1 MVRVPGSARGGDA
14 SERGGTGDVG
24 DGSGEGGGVSAAAWP
39 EPYLQP
45 DRNQD
50 CGFYTAAYIARCIGD
65 TECTAGRV
73 KAWRELTRY
82 HETAYPRDVTGARM
96 QTFASLELS
105 TAERAEYYMG
115 PGREAWVRRWLA
127 DGWIGYA
134 TVFRVPGMAH
144 AVAVL
149 GAGDDGV
156 LLMDP
161 LSGHVTEPWDWFL
174 GIGPGRYGC
183 HYVESWYRA

>member
-1 MVRVPGSARGGDA
+1 
-14 SERGGTGDVG
+14 
-24 DGSGEGGGVSAAAWP
+24 
-39 EPYLQP
+39 
-45 DRNQD
+45 
-50 CGFYTAAYIARCIGD
+50 
-65 TECTAGRV
+65 
-73 KAWRELTRY
+73 
-82 HETAYPRDVTGARM
+82 
-96 QTFASLELS
+96 
-105 TAERAEYYMG
+105 MG
-115 PGREAWVRRWLA
+115 PGGEAWVRGWLA

-134 TVFRVPGMAH
+134 TVFRVPDMGH

-183 HYVESWYRA
+183 HYSRAGTGCERAGLRLLAPHGGDSCALSAQLLCRLSARRAPRFRASTPTIGPSGSSLVERGNDHRDHAFGCRTLSRSDRPGWRLRHRCTR